1 MQSELTVARALALLL
16 AMSLIVAGD
25 TAGKLLTA
33 AGLHPFFVAW
43 ARFALGSVLVVPFC
57 GLQRN
62 EWRGLLD
69 WRVILRAAL
78 LAVAIC
84 CILTALRTEPIANV
98 FGAFF
103 IGPLVAYGLSILLLG
118 ERASLLR
125 SVFLLL
131 GFGGVLLVVRPS
143 ADMGVGA
150 LFALMAG
157 VLFGAMLVATRWL
170 APLFRPRFLLA
181 SQLLIGS
188 ALLAPL
194 GLGLGALTAQVT
206 PGIAGLLVISALA
219 SAGGNYLIVTINRSV
234 PTTLSAPFVYS
245 QLIAATGFG
254 IAVFGDWPDF
264 MTLAGL
270 SIILLSG
277 LAGGLLSWRKIG

>member
-25 TAGKLLTA
+25 TAGKLLTG

-43 ARFALGSVLVVPFC
+43 ARFALGAVLVVPFC

-62 EWRGLLD
+62 EWRSLLD

-78 LAVAIC
+78 LATAIS

-103 IGPLVAYGLSILLLG
+103 VGPLVAYGLSILLLG

-143 ADMGVGA
+143 ADMGAGA

-188 ALLAPL
+188 CLLAPL
-194 GLGLGALTAQVT
+194 GLSALPQGIT
-206 PGIAGLLVISALA
+206 PGVAGLLVISALA

-254 IAVFGDWPDF
+254 VVVFGDWPDG

-270 SIILLSG
+270 SVILLSG
-277 LAGGLLSWRKIG
+277 LAGGILAWRKIG